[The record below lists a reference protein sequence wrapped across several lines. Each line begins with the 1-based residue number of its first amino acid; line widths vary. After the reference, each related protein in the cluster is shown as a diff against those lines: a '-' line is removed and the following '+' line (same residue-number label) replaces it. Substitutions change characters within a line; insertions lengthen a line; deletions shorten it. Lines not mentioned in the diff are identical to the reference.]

1 MKTLAVGAFLIA
13 ATLIAALAAPRV
25 QSMSPAPALSP
36 GEWINGNG
44 LPFRGHVT
52 ILHFWTFGCI
62 NCQHNLP
69 YVAKWA
75 AKYDP
80 KEVQVI
86 GIHTPELDFEKD
98 PKNVR
103 DAVKR
108 MGITYPVLIDG
119 KGENW
124 NHYDV
129 EAWPTVILID
139 KEGRIRKTWVGEL
152 QWNGQD
158 GFGEMTQKIERLRQE
173 RG

>member
-1 MKTLAVGAFLIA
+1 MKTIAGVLLIA
-13 ATLIAALAAPRV
+13 ATLLTALATPRMRAKDAAPTLV
-25 QSMSPAPALSP
+25 G

-44 LPFRGHVT
+44 QPFKGRIT

-62 NCQHNLP
+62 NCRHNLP

-80 KEVQVI
+80 KEVQVV

-98 PKNVR
+98 PKNVE

-108 MGITYPVLIDG
+108 LGIQYPMLIDA

-124 NHYDV
+124 NRYHV
-129 EAWPTVILID
+129 EAWPTVVVID
-139 KEGRIRKTWVGEL
+139 KQGRVRETWVGEL

-158 GFGEMTQKIERLRQE
+158 GFGEISRKIERLRQE
-173 RG
+173 KG